1 MKNKKGFTLIELLA
15 VIVVLAVILAI
26 AGTAVIKSIN
36 DSKEKTKYLAANDIV
51 NIAEA
56 YMVAERNKV
65 DNNGCV
71 AVKDM
76 VDDGYLDSDTTNPLT
91 GENINSSSDLSSQKV
106 CKTYTIKQDEYAP
119 IKNEIYCFDGFVY
132 KLNGSS
138 RESLCKSS
146 SKNTTKSNTTKS
158 NTTKEKNLPIRCYK
172 NGIQK
177 TSFAPDDEFYCT
189 ISLGISDVEYQASSS
204 IRSSSGYPKKESNKI
219 VLKYTNTGN
228 VTIHGA
234 KGGYVIEPAT
244 IKITNSPDEDSCLV
258 EKTKIKTID
267 GYKNIEDIRYDDLL
281 ATWSYDLGKIVY
293 EYPIWIEKEDVSD
306 YYQKTTFSDGTVLK
320 TVGFH
325 GVYSYDLNKFV
336 SVDDKDNFKVGTNVA
351 MVDNGNLKKVTVTD
365 IEIIEE
371 RVKFYHVESTR
382 YYNIIANNII
392 TTDGHVELTNLYDF
406 NSNITWNG
414 NEEILKDKNNLY
426 SYNDL
431 NMVPYYLYKG
441 LRMKEAKHLVNNN
454 VITKEELINILNST
468 MLNEDETLKP
478 ITKNGSRYWMVTLE
492 TDNISVKNK
501 GKYLK
506 KEGSIYVLPKD
517 DDVKYW
523 YNSSDNKY
531 YKPGSKVTV
540 NHGMHFTK
548 IEK

>member
-1 MKNKKGFTLIELLA
+1 MSKGTLLVLTGASSVGKGAIRDCLLEDDQLHLFYSISMTTRPKKDTEKDGVDYYFVNRKTFADAVRSHELLEY
-15 VIVVLAVILAI
+15 
-26 AGTAVIKSIN
+26 TQF
-36 DSKEKTKYLAANDIV
+36 
-51 NIAEA
+51 
-56 YMVAERNKV
+56 
-65 DNNGCV
+65 
-71 AVKDM
+71 
-76 VDDGYLDSDTTNPLT
+76 DGYYYVFLEGLAED
-91 GENINSSSDLSSQKV
+91 IM
-106 CKTYTIKQDEYAP
+106 
-119 IKNEIYCFDGFVY
+119 
-132 KLNGSS
+132 NG
-138 RESLCKSS
+138 
-146 SKNTTKSNTTKS
+146 
-158 NTTKEKNLPIRCYK
+158 
-172 NGIQK
+172 
-177 TSFAPDDEFYCT
+177 
-189 ISLGISDVEYQASSS
+189 
-204 IRSSSGYPKKESNKI
+204 
-219 VLKYTNTGN
+219 
-228 VTIHGA
+228 
-234 KGGYVIEPAT
+234 
-244 IKITNSPDEDSCLV
+244 DSCLV
-258 EKTKIKTID
+258 EGTKIKTID

-351 MVDNGNLKKVTVTD
+351 MVDNGDLKKITVTD

-382 YYNIIANNII
+382 YYNIISNNII
-392 TTDGHVELTNLYDF
+392 TTDGYVELTNLYDF
-406 NSNITWNG
+406 NSNITWSG

-426 SYNDL
+426 SYNEL

-468 MLNEDETLKP
+468 MLNETETLQP
-478 ITKNGSRYWMVTLE
+478 IMKNGSRYWMVTLE
-492 TDNISVKNK
+492 TDKMNDKNK

-506 KEGSIYVLPKD
+506 KEGSTYVLPKD

-523 YNSSDNKY
+523 YNSSDNTY
-531 YKPGSKVTV
+531 YKPGSKVKV
-540 NHGMHFTK
+540 YHGMHFTK